1 MSETREDVPGEAR
14 ETVSVELYKYHYL
27 LYRDELLRA
36 ATAFEAAV
44 KDALDRAAIP
54 CHSVE
59 ARAKTHSSFTVKA
72 DRRIGERYKYADPLS
87 EVKDCIAARVIVFTT
102 EARSQAVSELG
113 KAFTV
118 SVVENPGE
126 RTCNGYDS
134 DHLEISGLSA
144 DVRERYKDL
153 DWFFTTWYEGARAE
167 IQVRTVAGH
176 AWAEYEHDVRYKPSG
191 YLDLDATRRTKV
203 DQLFIE
209 AGGFRREIDR
219 RFAEVDEQ

>member
-1 MSETREDVPGEAR
+1 VSETREDVPGEAR

-87 EVKDCIAARVIVFTT
+87 EVKDCIAARVMSNDGYENLWMALGFTT
-102 EARSQAVSELG
+102 GDVKG
-113 KAFTV
+113 
-118 SVVENPGE
+118 
-126 RTCNGYDS
+126 RTFPRM
-134 DHLEISGLSA
+134 I
-144 DVRERYKDL
+144 
-153 DWFFTTWYEGARAE
+153 
-167 IQVRTVAGH
+167 
-176 AWAEYEHDVRYKPSG
+176 
-191 YLDLDATRRTKV
+191 
-203 DQLFIE
+203 
-209 AGGFRREIDR
+209 
-219 RFAEVDEQ
+219 